1 MGIHVAQIDKTLNCY
16 VFCNSHLQISRDA
29 TGGNTS
35 MIALRAEK
43 MADGHGS
50 PSLSVR
56 LSRAELPETQ
66 CHTHPSIDL
75 GIKTIRRTQP

>member
-1 MGIHVAQIDKTLNCY
+1 
-16 VFCNSHLQISRDA
+16 
-29 TGGNTS
+29 

-50 PSLSVR
+50 SSLSVR